1 VILVAEFGDLTQI
14 LTAGLAA
21 RYHDPVAVGIGSVL
35 ALWSV
40 ATMAIAVRRG
50 LLKAIPLTSITRAAA
65 AAMLILAG
73 ASLAAA
79 IW

>member
-1 VILVAEFGDLTQI
+1 
-14 LTAGLAA
+14 
-21 RYHDPVAVGIGSVL
+21 VL

-65 AAMLILAG
+65 AALLILAG

>member
-1 VILVAEFGDLTQI
+1 
-14 LTAGLAA
+14 
-21 RYHDPVAVGIGSVL
+21 VL

-40 ATMAIAVRRG
+40 AAMAIAVSRG
-50 LLKAIPLTSITRAAA
+50 LLKVIPLTWITRAAA

-73 ASLAAA
+73 ASRAAA